1 MAHSCASFAAGSTAA
16 RAAHFVTPTWDR
28 AAAPPAPERRG
39 VSGRASPR
47 SPLLPPAYAIVYAET
62 AAGRV
67 IVLRPPF
74 VAGSGQR
81 LQLPITLVSPGETY
95 FAAARRALF
104 EQTGYESDCW
114 QPLGEL
120 PAHAAPAG
128 SRAQLFRVWR
138 ARPTAEIW
146 TDGLTVPAVFTVSP
160 LEMAGLVNL
169 RPQTWFDLAT
179 VLTLANP
186 RRTLTHAPL

>member
-1 MAHSCASFAAGSTAA
+1 MAHSCLSFTAGAAAA
-16 RAAHFVTPTWDR
+16 RAAHVLAPALDH
-28 AAAPPAPERRG
+28 AAPPSAPERRG
-39 VSGRASPR
+39 VSGRASPCT
-47 SPLLPPAYAIVYAET
+47 PLLPPAYAIVYAET
-62 AAGRV
+62 AAGQV

-74 VAGSGQR
+74 VAGSGHR

-128 SRAQLFRVWR
+128 SPAQLFRVWR

-146 TDGLTVPAVFTVSP
+146 TDGLTVPEVVTLP
-160 LEMAGLVNL
+160 LPQLAG
-169 RPQTWFDLAT
+169 QLAT
-179 VLTLANP
+179 PAHAWFNLPAVLLQANP
-186 RRTLTHAPL
+186 RR

>member
-16 RAAHFVTPTWDR
+16 RAAHFLTPTWDR

-128 SRAQLFRVWR
+128 SPAQLYRVWR

-146 TDGLTVPAVFTVSP
+146 TDGLTVPEVVTLP
-160 LEMAGLVNL
+160 L
-169 RPQTWFDLAT
+169 PQLADQLAT
-179 VLTLANP
+179 PAHAWFNLPAVLLQANP
-186 RRTLTHAPL
+186 RR